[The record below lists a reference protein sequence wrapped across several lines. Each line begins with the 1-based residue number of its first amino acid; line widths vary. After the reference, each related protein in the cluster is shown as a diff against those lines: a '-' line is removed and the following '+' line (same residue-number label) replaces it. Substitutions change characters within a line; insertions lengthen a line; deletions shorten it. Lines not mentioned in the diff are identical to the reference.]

1 MCISIVTTPT
11 QMSSLVWNENDIEP
25 QPPPPTT
32 TNNTTTTIIQCWDLI
47 WKLKIIKDNIKDNF
61 KDEFKQNYKGG
72 RGSWHK
78 NKRLDFQ
85 YNASCNH
92 NFCWN
97 QLFRSRFHCWSLFW
111 PHLKMPPILSQPQR
125 EHNAAQPQHCSWVGY
140 ENDCANPIPPTTI
153 TETQQKPSGATD

>member
-1 MCISIVTTPT
+1 
-11 QMSSLVWNENDIEP
+11 MSSLVWNENDIEP

-61 KDEFKQNYKGG
+61 KDEFKQNFKDIF
-72 RGSWHK
+72 RDKSK
-78 NKRLDFQ
+78 NNFFQ

-92 NFCWN
+92 HFCWN

-125 EHNAAQPQHCSWVGY
+125 QHNATQPQHSSWVRH
-140 ENDCANPIPPTTI
+140 ENDCANPTPPPHLTTKQ
-153 TETQQKPSGATD
+153 TQHQAEAVEAPDEHLLTTT